1 MNRGMKAIGLLLA
14 VVQLQACSRS
24 ATTRGAASPEE
35 FERSAP
41 TLTSDAVSYPS
52 DRIVFEI
59 ERQGSTYAY
68 FQQQFASFSGFALS
82 GDGRMFSQYRG
93 SMEASGPRPSGFM
106 YERIAPES
114 VTKILKLAETR
125 GLLRPAPNYR
135 LGIPPEGS
143 TEETV
148 LTFYKDG
155 KPVVHRVQALGE
167 FEEIDPARKLLNEY
181 VQEVRRLLTPVNEEP
196 VPYFATSY
204 LLAAQKVEI
213 DPADWTAPSTD
224 PNPAGST
231 TSTLAS
237 AAKQSHP
244 DARFL
249 PWPSNSRLEI
259 ASLKCVVVSAQEI
272 DDLFGRINELT
283 FFTSEGA
290 VFAVAYRPLL
300 PGEKSCDA
308 MKEMT
313 HR

>member
-24 ATTRGAASPEE
+24 ATTRVAASPEE

-82 GDGRMFSQYRG
+82 GDGRLFSQYRG

-125 GLLRPAPNYR
+125 GLLRPAPDYR
-135 LGIPPEGS
+135 LGIPPDGS
-143 TEETV
+143 TDETV

-155 KPVVHRVQALGE
+155 KTVIHRVQALGE
-167 FEEIDPARKLLNEY
+167 FEELDPARKLLNEY

-213 DPADWTAPSTD
+213 EPADWTTPSTD
-224 PNPAGST
+224 PNSAGST

-237 AAKQSHP
+237 AAKPSHP
-244 DARFL
+244 NARFL
-249 PWPSNSRLEI
+249 PWHNSRLKI
-259 ASLKCVVVSAQEI
+259 ASLKCVVVSAEDI
-272 DDLFGRINELT
+272 DALFGRINELT

-300 PGEKSCDA
+300 PGEQSCDA
-308 MKEMT
+308 VKEMT
-313 HR
+313 QR